1 MSRASM
7 YEFRPGMHGSN
18 MLLVDGKKANQ
29 NIPNVYRLHITVV
42 IPLFMSVS
50 TPSDIPKERQGSEPE
65 ELGQSISAATIPFE
79 TSSDVLR
86 PVA

>member
-1 MSRASM
+1 M
-7 YEFRPGMHGSN
+7 YT
-18 MLLVDGKKANQ
+18 D
-29 NIPNVYRLHITVV
+29 YTCTVV

-50 TPSDIPKERQGSEPE
+50 TPGDIPKERQGSEPE
-65 ELGQSISAATIPFE
+65 ELGRSISVATIPFE